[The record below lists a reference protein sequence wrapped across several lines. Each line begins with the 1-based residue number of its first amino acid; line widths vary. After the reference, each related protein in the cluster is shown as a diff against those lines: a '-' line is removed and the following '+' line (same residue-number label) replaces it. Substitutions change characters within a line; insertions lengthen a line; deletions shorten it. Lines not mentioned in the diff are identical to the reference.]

1 MLNRYP
7 PGARPEPPDGEAG
20 GYFVRRRKLDASM
33 KKRILSLTLA
43 LALTLGLMIPASAAG
58 SGSGEVSLAAGD
70 YVSAYIN
77 TDGELY
83 TCGLNDS
90 YQLGYELT
98 NADTTLSGIGT
109 PDLEAGVQNEFA
121 KVMDDVAAVDFGW
134 GQTAAI
140 KTDGSLWMWG
150 NEFAGQLGYEGDG
163 YQSTP
168 KKVMDNVAQVSC
180 GGNFTAAVKAD
191 GSLWTWG
198 YGYNGVLGNGT
209 ETDSAVPKKIMD
221 DVAQVSCGADFAAAV
236 KTDGSLWTWGSNRV
250 GQLGFEPVKTGS
262 GAFASTQPQLTPK
275 KVMDGVAQVECGNSC
290 MAVIKTDG
298 SLWTCGENSDG
309 TLGNGTKE
317 GTYVLGK
324 ILDDVAQVSVSLN
337 PTATAYALQND
348 GTLWAWGQNYSDYLG
363 FSGGNDTN
371 NRRSIQTVPVK
382 LMDGVAAV
390 STGGIHTIALK
401 TDGSLWAWGYD
412 NYGAQGRGTN
422 ISTCYG
428 PSKVLDG
435 LAASAEEPV
444 PTVQPSA
451 DPETGFTDVSAD
463 AYYADAVVWAVENGV
478 TQGTGNGAF
487 SPNATVTRAEA
498 VTFLWRAAGSPEP
511 STSAS
516 PFTDVTAPNAYYYDA
531 VLWAAEQNITGG
543 VGDGSFGLNMTLA
556 YDQILTFLCRTAG
569 ETASGDD
576 WSAAAVNWAK
586 ESGLT
591 DGLSFTA
598 KADCPRSDV
607 VYCLWKQ
614 LSDRDQEEPA
624 PEATPEPT
632 PEVTPEPTPEVT
644 PEPTPEVTPEPTPE
658 PAVDV
663 PTEQEVYDTIMALK
677 DQYPEGMRW
686 TNDNSYL
693 SEAMRINGYGCAGFA
708 FICSD
713 AAFGDLP
720 ARTHTSFDDIRV
732 GDIIRIGDVH
742 SVVVLEK
749 KDDSV
754 IVTEGNYNSSIHWGR
769 ELTRS
774 YLESEGFY
782 VTTRYPEG

>member
-1 MLNRYP
+1 
-7 PGARPEPPDGEAG
+7 
-20 GYFVRRRKLDASM
+20 M
-33 KKRILSLTLA
+33 KKKILSLTLA
-43 LALTLGLMIPASAAG
+43 LALTLGLTIPAGAAG
-58 SGSGEVSLAAGD
+58 SGSGEVSMAAGD

-77 TDGELY
+77 ADSELY

-90 YQLGYELT
+90 YQLGYALT
-98 NADTTLSGIGT
+98 NADTILSGIGT
-109 PDLEAGVQNEFA
+109 PDSEAGVQNKFA

-140 KTDGSLWMWG
+140 KTDGSLW
-150 NEFAGQLGYEGDG
+150 
-163 YQSTP
+163 
-168 KKVMDNVAQVSC
+168 
-180 GGNFTAAVKAD
+180 
-191 GSLWTWG
+191 
-198 YGYNGVLGNGT
+198 
-209 ETDSAVPKKIMD
+209 
-221 DVAQVSCGADFAAAV
+221 
-236 KTDGSLWTWGSNRV
+236 
-250 GQLGFEPVKTGS
+250 
-262 GAFASTQPQLTPK
+262 
-275 KVMDGVAQVECGNSC
+275 
-290 MAVIKTDG
+290 
-298 SLWTCGENSDG
+298 TCGENSDG

-317 GTYVLGK
+317 DTYVLGK
-324 ILDDVAQVSVSLN
+324 ILDDVAQVSISLN
-337 PTATAYALQND
+337 TTATAYAVKTD

-371 NRRSIQTVPVK
+371 NSRSIQTLPVK
-382 LMDGVAAV
+382 LMDSVASV

-422 ISTCYG
+422 DSTCYQ
-428 PSKVLDG
+428 PSQVLDG
-435 LAASAEEPV
+435 LMASVDQEEPV
-444 PTVQPSA
+444 PTVQPST

-463 AYYADAVVWAVENGV
+463 AYYADAVAWAVEKGV

-487 SPNATVTRAEA
+487 SPDATVTRAEA

-516 PFTDVTAPNAYYYDA
+516 PFTDVTSPDAYYYDA

-543 VGDGSFGLNMTLA
+543 VGDGSFGLNMTLS
-556 YDQILTFLCRTAG
+556 YDQILTFLCRAAG

-576 WSAAAVNWAK
+576 WSAAAVNWAA

-614 LSDRDQEEPA
+614 LSGRDQEEPA
-624 PEATPEPT
+624 
-632 PEVTPEPTPEVT
+632 PEVT

-677 DQYPEGMRW
+677 SEYPEGMSW
-686 TNDNSYL
+686 TNDNSYF

-732 GDIIRIGDVH
+732 GDIIRIGDYH

-749 KDDSV
+749 KADSV
-754 IVTEGNYNSSIHWGR
+754 IVTEGNFNFSIHWGR
-769 ELTRS
+769 EITRS
-774 YLESEGFY
+774 ELESEGFY

>member
-1 MLNRYP
+1 
-7 PGARPEPPDGEAG
+7 
-20 GYFVRRRKLDASM
+20 M
-33 KKRILSLTLA
+33 KKKILSLTLA
-43 LALTLGLMIPASAAG
+43 LALTLGLTIPAGAAG
-58 SGSGEVSLAAGD
+58 SGSGEVSMAAGD

-77 TDGELY
+77 ADSELY

-90 YQLGYELT
+90 YQLGYALT

-109 PDLEAGVQNEFA
+109 PDSEAGVQNKFA

-163 YQSTP
+163 YQTTP
-168 KKVMDNVAQVSC
+168 QKV
-180 GGNFTAAVKAD
+180 
-191 GSLWTWG
+191 
-198 YGYNGVLGNGT
+198 
-209 ETDSAVPKKIMD
+209 MD

-250 GQLGFEPVKTGS
+250 GQLGFEPVTTGS
-262 GAFASTQPQLTPK
+262 GIFSSPKPQLTPK
-275 KVMDGVAQVECGNSC
+275 KVMDGVASVECGNSSL
-290 MAVIKTDG
+290 AVIKTDG

-317 GTYVLGK
+317 DTYVLGK
-324 ILDDVAQVSVSLN
+324 ILDDVAQVSISLN
-337 PTATAYALQND
+337 TTATAYAVKTD

-371 NRRSIQTVPVK
+371 NSRSIQTLPVK
-382 LMDGVAAV
+382 LMDSVASV

-422 ISTCYG
+422 DSTCYQ
-428 PSKVLDG
+428 PSQVLDG
-435 LAASAEEPV
+435 LMASVDQEEPV
-444 PTVQPSA
+444 PTVQPST

-463 AYYADAVVWAVENGV
+463 AYYADAVAWAVEKGV

-487 SPNATVTRAEA
+487 SPDATVTRAEA

-516 PFTDVTAPNAYYYDA
+516 PFTDVTSPDAYYYDA

-543 VGDGSFGLNMTLA
+543 VGDGSFGLNMTLS
-556 YDQILTFLCRTAG
+556 YDQILTFLCRAAG

-576 WSAAAVNWAK
+576 WSAAAVNWAA

-614 LSDRDQEEPA
+614 LSGRDQEEPA
-624 PEATPEPT
+624 
-632 PEVTPEPTPEVT
+632 PEVT

-658 PAVDV
+658 PTPEVTPEPTPEPAADV

-677 DQYPEGMRW
+677 SEYPEGMSW
-686 TNDNSYL
+686 TNDNSYF

-732 GDIIRIGDVH
+732 GDIIRIGDYH

-749 KDDSV
+749 KADSV
-754 IVTEGNYNSSIHWGR
+754 IVTEGNFNFSIHWGR
-769 ELTRS
+769 EITRS
-774 YLESEGFY
+774 ELESEGFY

>member
-1 MLNRYP
+1 
-7 PGARPEPPDGEAG
+7 
-20 GYFVRRRKLDASM
+20 M
-33 KKRILSLTLA
+33 KKKILSLTLA
-43 LALTLGLMIPASAAG
+43 LALTLGLTIPAGAAG
-58 SGSGEVSLAAGD
+58 SGSGEVSMAAGD

-77 TDGELY
+77 ADSELY

-90 YQLGYELT
+90 YQLGYALT

-109 PDLEAGVQNEFA
+109 PDSEAGVQNKFA

-140 KTDGSLWMWG
+140 KTDGSLWTCG
-150 NEFAGQLGYEGDG
+150 ENSDGTLGDG
-163 YQSTP
+163 YQTTP
-168 KKVMDNVAQVSC
+168 QKV
-180 GGNFTAAVKAD
+180 
-191 GSLWTWG
+191 
-198 YGYNGVLGNGT
+198 
-209 ETDSAVPKKIMD
+209 MD

-250 GQLGFEPVKTGS
+250 GQLGFEPVTTGS
-262 GAFASTQPQLTPK
+262 GIFSSPKPQLTPK
-275 KVMDGVAQVECGNSC
+275 KVMDGVASVECGNSSL
-290 MAVIKTDG
+290 AVIKTDG

-317 GTYVLGK
+317 DTYVLGK
-324 ILDDVAQVSVSLN
+324 ILDDVAQVSISLN
-337 PTATAYALQND
+337 TTATAYAVKTD

-371 NRRSIQTVPVK
+371 NSRSIQTLPVK
-382 LMDGVAAV
+382 LMDSVASV

-422 ISTCYG
+422 DSTCYQ
-428 PSKVLDG
+428 PSQVLDG
-435 LAASAEEPV
+435 LMASVDQEEPV
-444 PTVQPSA
+444 PTVQPST

-463 AYYADAVVWAVENGV
+463 AYYADAVAWAVEKGV

-487 SPNATVTRAEA
+487 SPDATVTRAEA

-516 PFTDVTAPNAYYYDA
+516 PFTDVTSPDAYYYDA

-543 VGDGSFGLNMTLA
+543 VGDGSFGLNMTLS
-556 YDQILTFLCRTAG
+556 YDQILTFLCRAAG

-576 WSAAAVNWAK
+576 WSAAAVNWAA

-614 LSDRDQEEPA
+614 LSGRDQEEPA
-624 PEATPEPT
+624 
-632 PEVTPEPTPEVT
+632 PEVT

-658 PAVDV
+658 PTPEVTPEPTPEPAADV

-677 DQYPEGMRW
+677 SEYPEGMSW
-686 TNDNSYL
+686 TNDNSYF

-732 GDIIRIGDVH
+732 GDIIRIGDYH

-749 KDDSV
+749 KADSV
-754 IVTEGNYNSSIHWGR
+754 IVTEGNFNFSIHWGR
-769 ELTRS
+769 EITRS
-774 YLESEGFY
+774 ELESEGFY